1 MGSGLIYAMVI
12 GLWALV
18 LLPMWLKSH
27 DQFDEGRQVD
37 RFRRAM
43 TSLGKSHHEL
53 IEESTHRQ
61 IQVKRAVKAGAPV
74 QVPLTPAARRR
85 RVLAALSALQVVGL
99 VAGLLGLGTVVVVV
113 PLLLIAGFLTLART
127 QVRIE
132 QQRRQPQRGDIAVSS
147 RARTQRNSFLR
158 TLAAGRAARG
168 DIDVVEQAPAAPTVA
183 SSDQTAS
190 WQPVQSIAPSYV
202 NAPAA
207 TAVPRAIDADGG
219 WTGTAMVEAARAM
232 AEQEATAPVQPTAP
246 VVEPAVDPDATT
258 EIPAIRFTA

>member
-1 MGSGLIYAMVI
+1 MVI

-27 DQFDEGRQVD
+27 DQLNEGRQVD
-37 RFRRAM
+37 RFKQAM

-61 IQVKRAVKAGAPV
+61 VSAKRAVKAGAEV
-74 QVPLTPAARRR
+74 QIPLSPAARRR
-85 RVLAALSALQVVGL
+85 RVLAALSVLQVGGL
-99 VAGLLGLGTVVVVV
+99 IGDAIGLGTVVAVV
-113 PLLLIAGFLTLART
+113 PSLLIVGFLMLART

-132 QQRRQPQRGDIAVSS
+132 EQRRRPQGSSNAPVSQ
-147 RARTQRNSFLR
+147 ARTERNSFLR
-158 TLAAGRAARG
+158 SLAAGRAARRNV
-168 DIDVVEQAPAAPTVA
+168 DVVEQAPAVPTVA
-183 SSDQTAS
+183 SSDETTF
-190 WQPVQSIAPSYV
+190 WQPVQTIAPSYV

-219 WTGTAMVEAARAM
+219 WTGAAMVEAARAM
-232 AEQEATAPVQPTAP
+232 ADQEAVAPVQPTAP

-258 EIPAIRFTA
+258 EIPVIRFTA